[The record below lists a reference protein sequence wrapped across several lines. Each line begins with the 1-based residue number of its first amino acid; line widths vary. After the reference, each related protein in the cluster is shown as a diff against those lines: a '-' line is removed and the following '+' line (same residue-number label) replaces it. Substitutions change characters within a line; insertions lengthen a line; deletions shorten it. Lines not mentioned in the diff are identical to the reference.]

1 MIGSIVGVIV
11 GNEIADWWAT
21 DTESPDPLLAPPFD
35 RYGESPVPLP
45 PVEVQPGPVL
55 PPAPTAPPSSP
66 PPAPNGGESSAV
78 PLAVGVGLLAFGAY
92 WYWSRP

>member
-11 GNEIADWWAT
+11 GNEIADWWSS

-35 RYGESPVPLP
+35 YPESTVPLP
-45 PVEVQPGPVL
+45 PVAVEAGPVL
-55 PPAPTAPPSSP
+55 PPAATAPPSSP
-66 PPAPNGGESSAV
+66 PPAPNGGGSSAV
-78 PLAVGVGLLAFGAY
+78 PVAVGVGLLAVGAY